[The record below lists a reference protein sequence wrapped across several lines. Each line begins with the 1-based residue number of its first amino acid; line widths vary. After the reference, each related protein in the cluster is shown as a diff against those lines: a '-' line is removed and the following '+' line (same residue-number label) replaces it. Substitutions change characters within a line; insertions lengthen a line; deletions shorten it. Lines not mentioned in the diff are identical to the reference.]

1 MVRPERGGS
10 SLPVDDGAVG
20 KHALEI
26 EHVVRGSR
34 HTLTLTGELD
44 LAAAADLNRKLLL
57 LCRTGTSVVVLDLRN
72 LTFIDA
78 AGLHIIVV
86 AKELCQ
92 RYGSELAL
100 IPGPRQ
106 VQRVFEL
113 TNLLGVLPF
122 QREQPA

>member
-1 MVRPERGGS
+1 
-10 SLPVDDGAVG
+10 
-20 KHALEI
+20 
-26 EHVVRGSR
+26 VRGSR
-34 HTLTLTGELD
+34 HTLTLAGELD
-44 LAAAADLNRKLLL
+44 LAAAADLNRKLLV
-57 LCRTGTSVVVLDLRN
+57 LCREGTSAVVLDLRR

-100 IPGPRQ
+100 IPGPKQ

-122 QREQPA
+122 QREHDGASRRTAAGAAAVRRGAAPPRASAS

>member
-1 MVRPERGGS
+1 MPI
-10 SLPVDDGAVG
+10 DDGAAG

-26 EHVVRGSR
+26 EQIVRGSR
-34 HTLTLTGELD
+34 HTLILSGELD
-44 LAAAADLNRKLLL
+44 LASAADLNRRLLR
-57 LCRTGTSVVVLDLRN
+57 LCRKGTSAVVLDLRN

-100 IPGPRQ
+100 IPGPKQ

-122 QREQPA
+122 QREQPTV

>member
-1 MVRPERGGS
+1 LVGPERGS
-10 SLPVDDGAVG
+10 SIIPVDDGAVG

-44 LAAAADLNRKLLL
+44 LAAAADLNRKLLR
-57 LCRTGTSVVVLDLRN
+57 LCRTGTRVIVLDLRN

-78 AGLHIIVV
+78 AGLHIVVV

-100 IPGPRQ
+100 IPGPKQ